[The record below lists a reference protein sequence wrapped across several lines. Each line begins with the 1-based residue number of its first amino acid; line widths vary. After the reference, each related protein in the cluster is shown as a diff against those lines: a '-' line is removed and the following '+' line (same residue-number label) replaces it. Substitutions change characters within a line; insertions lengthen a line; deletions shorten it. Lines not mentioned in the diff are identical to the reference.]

1 MDGFLCMQSVIDTV
15 QLPNVEKAILPLN
28 ISLFFI
34 MFGVALGIKLND
46 FKRIISQPKPALLG
60 ILCQFILLPL
70 FTFLFVIIVQPENQS
85 IGLGMILIAA
95 CPGGNIS
102 NFMTS
107 LAKGNVALSV
117 TLTAFATLSAIF
129 LTPLNFQFYGNW
141 YAADIMQQINVS
153 AFEMFKTVLLI
164 LAIPLILGMLFNHYL
179 PKATAKIMKFM
190 QYASIL
196 IFLGIVVMAF
206 INNWNSFLKY
216 VKYIFFLVLFHN
228 IIALVTGFSIAKI
241 FNLQLPDVKTLT
253 IETGIQNSGL
263 GLILFFNFFYAYN
276 LGGIGLVAAWWGIW
290 HIISGLGIAFLLQKV
305 QHTDV

>member
-1 MDGFLCMQSVIDTV
+1 MEGFLWMQQAIDTV

-34 MFGVALGIKLND
+34 MFGVALGIKPTD
-46 FKRIISQPKPALLG
+46 FKRIISQPKPAFLG
-60 ILCQFILLPL
+60 ILCQFVLLPL
-70 FTFLFVIIVQPENQS
+70 FTFLLVIIVQPKNQS

-117 TLTAFATLSAIF
+117 TLTAFATLGAVF

-141 YAADIMQQINVS
+141 YAPEIIQQINVS

-164 LAIPLILGMLFNHYL
+164 LAIPLILGMLFNHYF
-179 PKATAKIMKFM
+179 PKATFKIMKFM
-190 QYASIL
+190 QYASIF
-196 IFLGIVVMAF
+196 IFLAIVVIAF
-206 INNWNSFLKY
+206 INNWDNFIKY
-216 VKYIFFLVLFHN
+216 VKYIFLMVLLHN
-228 IIALVTGFSIAKI
+228 VIALSTGFGIAKI
-241 FNLQLPDVKTLT
+241 FKLKLADLKTLT

-263 GLILFFNFFYAYN
+263 GLILFFNFFYQYN
-276 LGGIGLVAAWWGIW
+276 VGGIGLIAAWWGIW
-290 HIISGLGIAFLLQKV
+290 HIISGLSIAFFWQRLG
-305 QHTDV
+305 